1 MKLVKAIVSG
11 VILYAII
18 FLVASALLFIKNEI
32 IFGSIVTI
40 IGAVVTFLISKFFYF
55 KGMNIANPVKEGLL
69 LGLVL
74 VVVMFVIEVPVMV
87 YGFAKDQGWNYFL
100 SWSMLLGYLLTLL
113 IPVLAAW
120 TAWKAWKKKSI

>member
-1 MKLVKAIVSG
+1 MRLIKAIVSG

-18 FLVASALLFIKNEI
+18 FLVASALLFIKNEV

-55 KGMNIANPVKEGLL
+55 KGMNIVNPVKEGLL

>member
-1 MKLVKAIVSG
+1 MRLVKAIVSG

-18 FLVASALLFIKNEI
+18 FLVASALLFIKNGV

-55 KGMNIANPVKEGLL
+55 KGMNIANPIKEGLL

-74 VVVMFVIEVPVMV
+74 IVVMFAIEVPVMV

-113 IPVLAAW
+113 IPILAAW
-120 TAWKAWKKKSI
+120 TTWKAWKKKSI